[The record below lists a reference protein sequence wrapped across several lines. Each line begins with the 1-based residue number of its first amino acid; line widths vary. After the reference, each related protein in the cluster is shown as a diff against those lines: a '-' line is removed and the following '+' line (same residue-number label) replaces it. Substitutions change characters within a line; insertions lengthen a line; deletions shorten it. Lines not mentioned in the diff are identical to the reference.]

1 MITFNGVSKR
11 FVQISALDDINFTV
25 KKAQTTV
32 LIGPSGCGKSTL
44 LRLIIGLIQTD
55 AGTITIDGSP
65 LVAKDLLHI
74 RRQMGYVIQEGGL
87 FPHLTAFKNVS
98 LMAQYLGWQK
108 DRIEYRV
115 KELSDLTR
123 FPMDRLDYYP
133 AELSGGQ
140 RQRVSLMRALLLN
153 PDILLFD
160 EPLAALDPMIRSE
173 LQQDLKKIFQ
183 TLKKTVILVT
193 HDMGEAS
200 YFGDCIV
207 LLREGKIVQAA
218 PPSQLVRSPTDP
230 FVTDFINAQ
239 RSPLEA
245 MLRKGQ

>member
-87 FPHLTAFKNVS
+87 FLHLTAFKNVS
-98 LMAQYLGWQK
+98 LMAQY
-108 DRIEYRV
+108 
-115 KELSDLTR
+115 
-123 FPMDRLDYYP
+123 
-133 AELSGGQ
+133 
-140 RQRVSLMRALLLN
+140 
-153 PDILLFD
+153 
-160 EPLAALDPMIRSE
+160 
-173 LQQDLKKIFQ
+173 
-183 TLKKTVILVT
+183 
-193 HDMGEAS
+193 AS
-200 YFGDCIV
+200 QWTGSI
-207 LLREGKIVQAA
+207 ITPPSSQAA
-218 PPSQLVRSPTDP
+218 SVS
-230 FVTDFINAQ
+230 
-239 RSPLEA
+239 
-245 MLRKGQ
+245 G